1 MRMLRQSTLEPEHTR
16 QPAVSCGSMPAS
28 SASWYEVSNVGEV
41 ESPALLIYPA
51 RVEENL
57 RRMIAV
63 AGGVD
68 RLRPHIKTHK
78 LPPLVATHLA
88 AGIRKFKCST
98 IAEAEL
104 LAQSSAPDV
113 LLAYQPVGP
122 NVGRVCRLVQTF
134 PATRFSVLVD
144 DPGIAGALG
153 RAATDSGITI
163 DVLID
168 LDVGMSRTGIV
179 PGAAALSLYRQI
191 AQTQGLRAAG
201 LHAYDGHIRDSDP
214 VARKEA
220 CDRGFASVTALREA
234 VLSSGL
240 AVPSIVAGGTPTFP
254 IHAQRSDVECSP
266 GTCVLWDAGYST
278 ILPDLDFLH
287 AALVLT
293 RVVST
298 PAGDRVCL
306 DLGHKAIAAENPH
319 PRVLFLNL
327 EGATAVGHSEEHL
340 VVTIPGARPVPGT
353 AIYGVPWHICPTVAL
368 HSEAVVIDNGRADAR
383 WRVTGRERHLTV

>member
-1 MRMLRQSTLEPEHTR
+1 
-16 QPAVSCGSMPAS
+16 MPATTT
-28 SASWYEVSNVGEV
+28 WYAVSNVNEV
-41 ESPALLIYPA
+41 ESPSLLIYPA

-57 RRMIAV
+57 RRMIAL
-63 AGGVD
+63 AGGVA

-78 LPPLVATHLA
+78 LPPLVAAHLA
-88 AGIRKFKCST
+88 AGITKFKCST

-104 LAQSSAPDV
+104 LAREGAPDV

-122 NVGRVCRLVQTF
+122 NVERLCRLVRTF
-134 PATRFSVLVD
+134 AGTRFSALVD
-144 DPGIAGALG
+144 DGAVAGALG
-153 RAATDSGITI
+153 HAAVAAGVTI
-163 DVLID
+163 DVFVD
-168 LDVGMSRTGIV
+168 LDVGMARTGVV
-179 PGAAALSLYRQI
+179 PGDAALALYRQI
-191 AQTQGLRAAG
+191 AQTPGLRAAG

-214 VARKEA
+214 AVRKTV
-220 CDRGFASVTALREA
+220 CDAAFTAVTALRDA
-234 VLSSGL
+234 IVSAGL

-254 IHAQRSDVECSP
+254 IHAQRLDVECSP

-278 ILPDLDFLH
+278 ILPDMDFQH

-298 PAGDRVCL
+298 PGTDRVCL

-327 EGATAVGHSEEHL
+327 DGAVAVGHSEEHL
-340 VVTIPGARPVPGT
+340 VVTTPSQRPVPGT

-368 HSEAVVIDNGRADAR
+368 YSEAVVIEDGRANTR
-383 WRVTGRERHLTV
+383 WRITGRERHLTV